1 MVSPVRVRR
10 GWAWHGTGKAVAAW
24 CGSVSWVVAETRQGG
39 HGMAW
44 QDETRRDSAR
54 R

>member
-10 GWAWHGTGKAVAAW
+10 GWARQGTGTAVAAW

-39 HGMAW
+39 QGRAW
-44 QDETRRDSAR
+44 YGEIRQGG
-54 R
+54 